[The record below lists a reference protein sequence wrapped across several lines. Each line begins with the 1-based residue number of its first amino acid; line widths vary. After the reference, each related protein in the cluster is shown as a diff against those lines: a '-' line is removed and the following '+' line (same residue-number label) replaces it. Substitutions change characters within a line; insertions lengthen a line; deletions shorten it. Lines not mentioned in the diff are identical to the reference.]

1 LKAVKVDNDTLHWNC
16 QDYVMEILERLEE
29 ECVIDLDSDS
39 GSDVDSGGGSGIDT
53 DTGDDVDEPASQMDD
68 DRESDDD
75 EEEEDK
81 LRNANGPRGRGGGSL
96 YARQKRQLKRWFGP
110 II

>member
-16 QDYVMEILERLEE
+16 QDYVMEILEGLEE
-29 ECVIDLDSDS
+29 GCVVDLDSES
-39 GSDVDSGGGSGIDT
+39 GSDLDSRGGSGIET
-53 DTGDDVDEPASQMDD
+53 DTGEDVDEPASPTDD
-68 DRESDDD
+68 DGDSDDD
-75 EEEEDK
+75 EEDR
-81 LRNANGPRGRGGGSL
+81 LRNGNGPCGGGGGSY